1 MKENATATASV
12 TAATLPLTNVK
23 TGESSPCLTN
33 GDGIE
38 TEGHAKDFRNKFG
51 INREQ
56 VPHFL
61 KMVIANGELLSNKP
75 VKIGARIGYERIYRY
90 GNATILIGV
99 GSNGFVVTA
108 YPKTWEGGE

>member
-1 MKENATATASV
+1 MCEKCGKIEKNALQTYVEAG
-12 TAATLPLTNVK
+12 K
-23 TGESSPCLTN
+23 TSAGLDHLLN

-51 INREQ
+51 ISREQ
-56 VPHFL
+56 VPNFL
-61 KMVIANGELLSNKP
+61 KMVITNGEIISNKP